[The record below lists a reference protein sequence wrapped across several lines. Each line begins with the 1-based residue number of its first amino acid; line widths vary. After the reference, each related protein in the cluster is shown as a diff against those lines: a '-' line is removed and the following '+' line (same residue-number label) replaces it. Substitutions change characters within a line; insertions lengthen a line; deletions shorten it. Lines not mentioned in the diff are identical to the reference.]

1 MSDFDDLRQ
10 IRDAKE
16 RAEAATREKQ
26 LEEERQKIEAAQRL
40 EEKKRANADGQNEMI
55 REVLESLRDALYP
68 DLKVR
73 RLGLESWGIVRVGQN
88 EYGGYEIDRA
98 AVVVELEFNQNGEPR
113 RLISHKDRYANGSKA
128 MRSDLTRSDLVRALK
143 KLHPA
148 DTIR

>member
-10 IRDAKE
+10 IREAKE
-16 RAEAATREKQ
+16 RAEAAARQKQ
-26 LEEERQKIEAAQRL
+26 LEEERRKIEAAQRL
-40 EEKKRANADGQNEMI
+40 EEKKRANGDGQNEMI
-55 REVLESLRDALYP
+55 GEVLELLRDAVYP
-68 DLKVR
+68 DLKVQ

-88 EYGGYEIDRA
+88 EYGGREIDHV

-113 RLISHKDRYANGSKA
+113 RLISHKDRYAYGSKA
-128 MRSDLTRSDLVRALK
+128 IRSDLTRSDLVRALK